1 MDFGK
6 PNETLIFYW
15 QPENIFTVLLV
26 HFRKR
31 SRKLTSGKREKNGS
45 EKREMPILTVK
56 IWTQIW
62 HH

>member
-6 PNETLIFYW
+6 PNET
-15 QPENIFTVLLV
+15 VLFV
-26 HFRKR
+26 HFRKKN
-31 SRKLTSGKREKNGS
+31 RKLTSGKREKNGS